1 MYITKPAALAMILC
15 LAACTKGGQSTPQF
29 TRDGMQQTLS
39 YRCAQGR
46 LDVEYA
52 RMGGAD
58 SATLMLED
66 GHKVLTRSQTH
77 RFELEDWQWQG
88 AQDGR
93 EYTLLRDG
101 QVVFDQCKSSRG
113 HSAGKQDDEGAGTLR
128 LQLNKAFR

>member
-1 MYITKPAALAMILC
+1 MYIIKPVALAVILC
-15 LAACTKGGQSTPQF
+15 LAACTTGEQPTPQF
-29 TRDGMQQTLS
+29 TRDGMRQTLS

-58 SATLMLED
+58 SATLALED
-66 GHKVLTRSQTH
+66 GRKVLTRSQAH

-88 AQDGR
+88 APDGR
-93 EYTLLRDG
+93 EYALLRDG
-101 QVVFDQCKSSRG
+101 QVVFDRCESPRNQ
-113 HSAGKQDDEGAGTLR
+113 SAGKQDDEGAGTLR